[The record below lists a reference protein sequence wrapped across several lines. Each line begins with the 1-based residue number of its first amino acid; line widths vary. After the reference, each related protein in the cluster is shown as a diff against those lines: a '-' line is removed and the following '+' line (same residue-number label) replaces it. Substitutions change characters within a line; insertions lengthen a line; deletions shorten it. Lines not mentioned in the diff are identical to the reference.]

1 MLSSQYSNRTSYTN
15 EQQAEFNAINKQHL
29 DKLKYLCKHGKP
41 KQSKYAIYV
50 LNNNFD
56 KTECEVILCEIFNE
70 LFMEVNLKNAKTF
83 ITALIGIGH
92 ISHLIPHL
100 VAKDIKDFIIKTVA
114 KDLLLTPATVPLN
127 ISASELSTTSVGAK
141 RKNSLK
147 LAGKWCENK
156 DELPFNTRAR
166 VCFFLVYRFC
176 YLNSWVP
183 KVNISGIL
191 KIDPSNQN
199 FYQIQG

>member
-1 MLSSQYSNRTSYTN
+1 M
-15 EQQAEFNAINKQHL
+15 
-29 DKLKYLCKHGKP
+29 
-41 KQSKYAIYV
+41 
-50 LNNNFD
+50 
-56 KTECEVILCEIFNE
+56 
-70 LFMEVNLKNAKTF
+70 NLKNAKTF
-83 ITALIGIGH
+83 ITSLIGIGH

-141 RKNSLK
+141 RKNNLK

-166 VCFFLVYRFC
+166 VCFFLLYSFW
-176 YLNSWVP
+176 YLNSLVAIV
-183 KVNISGIL
+183 KGSYKLL
-191 KIDPSNQN
+191 KPYLLWAKGLINFSHYSNYMRII
-199 FYQIQG
+199 F